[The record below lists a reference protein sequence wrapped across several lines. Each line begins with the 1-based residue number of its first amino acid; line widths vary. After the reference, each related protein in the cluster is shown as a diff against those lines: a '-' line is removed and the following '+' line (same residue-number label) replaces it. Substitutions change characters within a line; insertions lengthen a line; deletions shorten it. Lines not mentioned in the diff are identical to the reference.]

1 MTREKLAGVLPRAA
15 LDTGVALEQIRPVCE
30 DVRDRG
36 AAAVREYTA
45 RFDGVDLPTSR
56 IPAQALADALATLSP
71 RLRAALE
78 EMIRRVRPVH
88 EAQRPADHVTAIGDG
103 ARVTERYV
111 PVDRAG
117 VYVPAGTVPLPSSVI
132 MNVIPAQV
140 AGVGRIAVASPPRRD
155 WGGLPAPAIL
165 AACALLGIDEVH
177 AVGGAQAVAM
187 FAYGTAD
194 CAPVDV
200 VTGPGN
206 AYVTAA
212 KRLLA
217 GTVGVDVEAGPT
229 EIAIIADHT
238 ADPRF
243 LAADLVAQ
251 AEHGPLAACLLITT
265 DPGLAERTEAELDP
279 QVASARHRDTVQA
292 ALAGQSACVLVDDT
306 AAALAVSDV
315 WAPEHL
321 EIQTADAASLA
332 ARVRNAG
339 AVFVGPYAP
348 VSLGDYLAGSNH
360 VLPTGGT
367 ARHTAGL
374 SVLAFMRGIH
384 VVNCSAAALAEAA
397 PYIDALGA
405 AEDLAA
411 HVAAVRIRVDAGL
424 GERPPWNPPA
434 ASGPVPPSPGRGPAG
449 LEGRHPSAG
458 PPIRPDLAGRSPYG
472 APQLD
477 VPVRLNT
484 NENPFPP
491 PPALVQAITDAVA
504 VAAGS
509 LNRYPDRDAMA
520 LRAELAAYLGPGLTA
535 RQVWAANGSNEIIQQ
550 LLQVF
555 GGHGRSALGFEPSYA
570 MHPLISRATGTRW
583 ISGAREDDFGL
594 DAGRTVHAVR
604 EHQPDLVFLTSPNNP
619 TGTGLPLAVIEAVC
633 EAAPGMVV
641 VDEAYAEFAR
651 EGTGTALALLPRFP
665 RLVVTRTMS
674 KAFALAGAR
683 VGYLAAERAVID
695 ALLLVRLPYHLSAQ
709 TQATARAAL
718 AHANGLLATV
728 ADLRAERDALVGW
741 LRGRGVI
748 AADSDANFVLFGR
761 FGDSHAVWQGLL
773 DRGVLVREVGPP
785 GWLRVSIGTPA
796 EMAAFRD
803 ALAEVLDGSGPAT
816 EEPGRSLPGG
826 SRAMGSGG
834 SPPGQES
841 APPGQ
846 HGTQGGA
853 TQ

>member
-30 DVRDRG
+30 DVRHRG

-45 RFDGVDLPTSR
+45 RFDGVDLPTSKV
-56 IPAQALADALATLSP
+56 PAQALADALAGLDP
-71 RLRAALE
+71 KLRAALE
-78 EMIRRVRPVH
+78 EMARRVRPVH
-88 EAQRPADHVTAIGDG
+88 QAQRPADHVTRIGDG
-103 ARVTERYV
+103 AQVTERYV
-111 PVDRAG
+111 PVGRAG
-117 VYVPAGTVPLPSSVI
+117 VYVPGGLVPLPSSVI

-140 AGVGRIAVASPPRRD
+140 AGVGQIAVASPPRPEH
-155 WGGLPAPAIL
+155 GGLPAPAIL
-165 AACALLGIDEVH
+165 AACALLGIEEVH
-177 AVGGAQAVAM
+177 AAGGAQAVAM

-194 CAPVDV
+194 CTPVDV

-217 GTVGVDVEAGPT
+217 GTVGVDAEAGPT

-238 ADPRF
+238 ASPRF

-265 DPGLAERTEAELDP
+265 DPGLAERTEAELHP
-279 QVASARHRDTVQA
+279 QVAAARHRERVEA
-292 ALAGQSACVLVDDT
+292 ALAGQSACVLVDNT

-321 EIQTADAASLA
+321 EIQAEDATGLA

-384 VVNCSAAALAEAA
+384 VVECSAAALAVAA
-397 PYIDALGA
+397 PHIDALGE

-411 HVAAVRIRVDAGL
+411 HVAAVRVRVPRGQEGGASDA
-424 GERPPWNPPA
+424 PA
-434 ASGPVPPSPGRGPAG
+434 PGQRTA
-449 LEGRHPSAG
+449 AG
-458 PPIRPDLAGRSPYG
+458 PPIRPDLAGRAPYG

-484 NENPFPP
+484 NENPYPP
-491 PPALVQAITDAVA
+491 TPALAQAITDAVA
-504 VAAGS
+504 GVADS

-520 LRAELAAYLGPGLTA
+520 LRADLAAYLGHGLTA
-535 RQVWAANGSNEIIQQ
+535 PQVWAANGSNEIIQQ
-550 LLQVF
+550 LLQAF
-555 GGHGRSALGFEPSYA
+555 GGPGRSAIGFEPSYA
-570 MHPLISRATGTRW
+570 MHPLIARATGTRW
-583 ISGAREDDFGL
+583 ISGSRDADFGL
-594 DAGRTVHAVR
+594 NAEVAVR
-604 EHQPDLVFLTSPNNP
+604 AIGEHRPDVVFLTSPNNP
-619 TGTGLPLAVIEAVC
+619 TGTALALPVIEAVC
-633 EAAPGMVV
+633 DAAPGMVV

-651 EGTGTALALLPRFP
+651 TGADTALDLLPRYP

-683 VGYLAAERAVID
+683 VGYLAADPAVVD
-695 ALLLVRLPYHLSAQ
+695 ALLLVRLPYHLSAP

-718 AHANGLLATV
+718 AHAGELLTAV
-728 ADLRAERDALVGW
+728 DGLRAERDALVGW
-741 LRGRGVI
+741 LRGRGL
-748 AADSDANFVLFGR
+748 AASDSDANFVLFGE
-761 FGDSHAVWQGLL
+761 FADAHAIWQGLL
-773 DRGVLVREVGPP
+773 DRGVLVRETGPP

-796 EMAAFRD
+796 EMAAFRG
-803 ALAEVLDGSGPAT
+803 ALTGVL
-816 EEPGRSLPGG
+816 
-826 SRAMGSGG
+826 G
-834 SPPGQES
+834 SPV
-841 APPGQ
+841 A
-846 HGTQGGA
+846 
-853 TQ
+853 